1 MFLAD
6 LIDLHDLSLSDDT
19 ALNELRDAIA
29 VYAEENDLLFTE
41 VCDILKDSAKWTTCY
56 RQSLLQ
62 SWLFSTSICEVI
74 MNIIPSFCKLNRL
87 FRRAMDKHYQELPID
102 GPLSYNEMD
111 DIDNMYA
118 GCAFE

>member
-41 VCDILKDSAKWTTCY
+41 VCDILKDSAK
-56 RQSLLQ
+56 
-62 SWLFSTSICEVI
+62 
-74 MNIIPSFCKLNRL
+74 
-87 FRRAMDKHYQELPID
+87 
-102 GPLSYNEMD
+102 
-111 DIDNMYA
+111 
-118 GCAFE
+118 

>member
-1 MFLAD
+1 
-6 LIDLHDLSLSDDT
+6 
-19 ALNELRDAIA
+19 
-29 VYAEENDLLFTE
+29 
-41 VCDILKDSAKWTTCY
+41 
-56 RQSLLQ
+56 
-62 SWLFSTSICEVI
+62 